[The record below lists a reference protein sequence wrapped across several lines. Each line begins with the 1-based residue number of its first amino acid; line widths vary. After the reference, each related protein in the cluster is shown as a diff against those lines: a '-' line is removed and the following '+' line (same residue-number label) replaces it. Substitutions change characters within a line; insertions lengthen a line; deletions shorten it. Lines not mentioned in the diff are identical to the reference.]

1 MIRQPSSFASLYAWW
16 SDAVRGRQPER
27 HEGLPEAGYY
37 RMKLVRG
44 GPWVAVEIVCERD
57 LDDDTGELAA
67 PERLVAVFDG
77 RRCDAERVWTY
88 VQPISRPDYL
98 ALLERARTD
107 DRMAATL
114 VPVDLAST
122 PTRPPR
128 RPA

>member
-16 SDAVRGRQPER
+16 SDAVKGREPER
-27 HEGLPEAGYY
+27 HDGIPECGYY
-37 RMKLVRG
+37 KMRLVRK

-57 LDDDTGELAA
+57 LDDETGELAA

-107 DRMAATL
+107 DRMAATM

-128 RPA
+128 RHA